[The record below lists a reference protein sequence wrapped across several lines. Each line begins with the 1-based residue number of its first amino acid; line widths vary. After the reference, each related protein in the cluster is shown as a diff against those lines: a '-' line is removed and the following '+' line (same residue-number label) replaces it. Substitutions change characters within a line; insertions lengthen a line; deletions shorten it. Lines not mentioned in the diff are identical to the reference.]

1 MAAATG
7 TENYMTR
14 VKSKKL
20 CADAAEQSQSGLQP
34 KSKTRQN
41 SKTNTL
47 IALLKRKQG
56 VSIPEM
62 MHATGWQS
70 HSIRGFMA
78 GTLKKKFGHTASSTK
93 SKFGERRYHVA

>member
-1 MAAATG
+1 
-7 TENYMTR
+7 MTR
-14 VKSKKL
+14 VQSKKHWPET
-20 CADAAEQSQSGLQP
+20 AEQPQARIQR
-34 KSKTRQN
+34 KYKTRQS
-41 SKTNTL
+41 SKADTL
-47 IALLKRKQG
+47 IALLKRKKG

-93 SKFGERRYHVA
+93 SKSGERRYHVASN

>member
-1 MAAATG
+1 
-7 TENYMTR
+7 MTR
-14 VKSKKL
+14 VQLKRLSPET
-20 CADAAEQSQSGLQP
+20 AEQSQTKIQP
-34 KSKTRQN
+34 KSKIPQS

-93 SKFGERRYHVA
+93 SKSGERRYHVA